1 MFIRKRERK
10 QDKRVLLSLQNPLAG
25 KVVPNRPKSV
35 LFALFWNMSQNAGM
49 TLASWHEG
57 LKRYVNNPFNG
68 VEQTPAKRT
77 EARGNLANQL
87 LDPNM
92 SLLSFYKGLR
102 FHELKDVR
110 IVVEGIRPDGKKV
123 RGEVLIKN
131 SGIGPNEE
139 FGYPPPHVQNQAR
152 VNNKKENEGEDDAK

>member
-10 QDKRVLLSLQNPLAG
+10 QDKRVLLCLQNPLAG

-68 VEQTPAKRT
+68 VEQTPSKRT

-87 LDPNM
+87 LDPQM

-102 FHELKDVR
+102 FHELSNVR
-110 IVVEGIRPDGKKV
+110 IIAEGTRPDGKRV

-139 FGYPPPHVQNQAR
+139 FGCVPPHWTEGHEPNN
-152 VNNKKENEGEDDAK
+152 NNKEGEDDAK